1 MVRITFNNHRNN
13 RDSKNQ
19 KSMFLNIDNCK
30 ITNYNPDKKTPQ
42 EAGDLTL
49 SIVDGKK
56 NYKRGN
62 SLFNNSDVELNE
74 TKYSIFERLAIQDG
88 KSNDLTE
95 EDISLAK
102 RNFRKGCTLWQLGV
116 INIDYNPNDGKAVI
130 NIKGDEVL
138 YIDFETKKEHEERVS
153 KNKKTEQVSSKQTS
167 QSQVIPDKTAIENEL
182 CKLAGKKK
190 IDELNLADLQK
201 IRANSI
207 GNLTKLG
214 VEKIAIDSD
223 SGIANVYVKNSK
235 DPFIHFE
242 FKHVAKTKTAT
253 TAGIKKLTPM
263 EELYN
268 SIPKEYDTYIKKAAK
283 EAGVTENFIRHLI
296 FSEGDNKTKK
306 AKLTPYYCK
315 NGVLTVGFGHT
326 NLTDNSKGKNGNK
339 VVKGKSITL
348 QEAFDYLVADI
359 KEHRRYAKHYI
370 GEEKFDKLDAAVQE
384 GLIDRSFQAGQGGFR
399 GATIKANI
407 QKNVITA
414 VVARNL
420 WVSSDI
426 RRSAMRFLMVI
437 SGMKKEEQCSAKQ
450 RFENLGYYTKVINF
464 FKEPEKTRFINA
476 YNSFG

>member
-1 MVRITFNNHRNN
+1 
-13 RDSKNQ
+13 
-19 KSMFLNIDNCK
+19 
-30 ITNYNPDKKTPQ
+30 
-42 EAGDLTL
+42 
-49 SIVDGKK
+49 
-56 NYKRGN
+56 
-62 SLFNNSDVELNE
+62 
-74 TKYSIFERLAIQDG
+74 
-88 KSNDLTE
+88 
-95 EDISLAK
+95 
-102 RNFRKGCTLWQLGV
+102 
-116 INIDYNPNDGKAVI
+116 
-130 NIKGDEVL
+130 
-138 YIDFETKKEHEERVS
+138 
-153 KNKKTEQVSSKQTS
+153 
-167 QSQVIPDKTAIENEL
+167 
-182 CKLAGKKK
+182 
-190 IDELNLADLQK
+190 
-201 IRANSI
+201 
-207 GNLTKLG
+207 
-214 VEKIAIDSD
+214 
-223 SGIANVYVKNSK
+223 
-235 DPFIHFE
+235 
-242 FKHVAKTKTAT
+242 
-253 TAGIKKLTPM
+253 M

-384 GLIDRSFQAGQGGFR
+384 GLIDRSFQAGQGGFQ
-399 GATIKANI
+399 GVTIKANI